1 MSKVF
6 ESQSLTDEAD
16 KRKKQYEALE
26 EQLRALKQAFQGVA
40 DLGDALKGKGADNI
54 KDFFQGQAEIAD
66 SWLTLVSAQIAFLN
80 GISGDIKDQELSD
93 TYAETSFLEHE
104 LPNADLK
111 ASEIVSA
118 HKAEIDSILSGIS
131 DIIHLDTYT
140 LDDYADKMGDAQKT
154 RRDTITA
161 VDTLDES
168 LTAEYQN
175 LESLDNAVLSKYS
188 VLMQATSNGKSASP
202 MYYDKKA
209 FHSNEIYKSVM
220 ATEKQG
226 TDYIDAK
233 AQQAEARR
241 LQEKAEEE
249 ANKPWYEKTWDG
261 ICNFT
266 GEVTGYYDYKR
277 AAEGVDPVT
286 GEKLSTAER
295 VTAGAMAAAGFIPVV
310 GWAGRAF
317 KGGKAIY
324 KTGKTVIAAEHALD
338 AYKTGKSLDI
348 LKMTEMGAYGL
359 VASNG
364 FSEAV
369 TGRDMFGNK
378 VSEEKRKQGA
388 LEAALSLVGAGSL
401 AKSVDH
407 SVSMYRNV
415 DKGSTVKVKLSDIR
429 HVVNPTHVKKVAH
442 QTYQSVKKR
451 SLSVIESAGE
461 TVLFAKQ
468 LMGTFRNQPAYA
480 YAKSSHYT
488 ESLIN
493 KEAVKKVAQYPVN
506 YLKQVAKDHIH
517 YITQTG
523 KVFYDASSKVFR
535 TSDGKFAKKP
545 KADHVE
551 EPKVL
556 KVERQ
561 KTDVHSEGTK
571 ATGELNKDLAKAYLR
586 DIEAKTGR
594 KVCKEQ
600 IDHIKEALRNNNYE
614 KLTPKETAK
623 HRSKFTSS
631 LKDRLIAEWEEK
643 TNQKWPRYTEEV
655 FDKHGEVARS
665 IGQPYD
671 AHHIIENNFGG
682 PHEWWNIHPAK
693 YPDEHQAGIHGKG
706 APSGKLF
713 PRR

>member
-26 EQLRALKQAFQGVA
+26 EQLRALRQAFQGVA

-93 TYAETSFLEHE
+93 TYVETSFLEHE

-209 FHSNEIYKSVM
+209 FHSNEIYKSVT

-364 FSEAV
+364 FTEAV

-388 LEAALSLVGAGSL
+388 LEAALSLVGAGALAKHVNKGIPL
-401 AKSVDH
+401 AKSPQASKVEKGKKILDQVKEFKVPTNVKIRVHKTVTPDGATFPIIHADVKTTAVKDLGIVKMVGSGSSGSTPTRLIPGTPGKVTGGSSTKLGKNMFEQMGLPRSTKRTPYQAQHIIPKEFRSHPVLKKLGMDMDDASNGFFLRVPEDDISATSRHKGYH
-407 SVSMYRNV
+407 SVYSSFVR
-415 DKGSTVKVKLSDIR
+415 KKLDEID
-429 HVVNPTHVKKVAH
+429 VN
-442 QTYQSVKKR
+442 QSVD
-451 SLSVIESAGE
+451 VIE
-461 TVLFAKQ
+461 
-468 LMGTFRNQPAYA
+468 
-480 YAKSSHYT
+480 
-488 ESLIN
+488 
-493 KEAVKKVAQYPVN
+493 
-506 YLKQVAKDHIH
+506 KQVYGLQQKLRELQEKGLPLYMRDD
-517 YITQTG
+517 YLQTEL
-523 KVFYDASSKVFR
+523 
-535 TSDGKFAKKP
+535 KK
-545 KADHVE
+545 
-551 EPKVL
+551 
-556 KVERQ
+556 
-561 KTDVHSEGTK
+561 
-571 ATGELNKDLAKAYLR
+571 
-586 DIEAKTGR
+586 
-594 KVCKEQ
+594 
-600 IDHIKEALRNNNYE
+600 IKEKGFEAY
-614 KLTPKETAK
+614 KLERKEDSASRKPVWKRGGGATVD
-623 HRSKFTSS
+623 
-631 LKDRLIAEWEEK
+631 LWERWYNK
-643 TNQKWPRYTEEV
+643 
-655 FDKHGEVARS
+655 
-665 IGQPYD
+665 
-671 AHHIIENNFGG
+671 
-682 PHEWWNIHPAK
+682 
-693 YPDEHQAGIHGKG
+693 
-706 APSGKLF
+706 
-713 PRR
+713 

>member
-16 KRKKQYEALE
+16 KRRKQYEALE

-93 TYAETSFLEHE
+93 TYVETSFLEHE

-364 FSEAV
+364 FTEAV

-388 LEAALSLVGAGSL
+388 LEAALSLVGAGAL
-401 AKSVDH
+401 AKHVNKGIPLATH
-407 SVSMYRNV
+407 SKVQKAN
-415 DKGSTVKVKLSDIR
+415 KTLEKVKQFK
-429 HVVNPTHVKKVAH
+429 VPTNVRVYAERPVTPDGFTFGIPTVRVDVEKTAVKDLGI
-442 QTYQSVKKR
+442 VKMASSGKGIKGIVKPVSNMNEFFDMEFGKKISN
-451 SLSVIESAGE
+451 SLSKSKVKYDGQSIYKVEKK
-461 TVLFAKQ
+461 TD
-468 LMGTFRNQPAYA
+468 NQ
-480 YAKSSHYT
+480 
-488 ESLIN
+488 
-493 KEAVKKVAQYPVN
+493 
-506 YLKQVAKDHIH
+506 YLKKGYGVYLDALHKDHLEVI
-517 YITQTG
+517 
-523 KVFYDASSKVFR
+523 D
-535 TSDGKFAKKP
+535 
-545 KADHVE
+545 
-551 EPKVL
+551 
-556 KVERQ
+556 
-561 KTDVHSEGTK
+561 
-571 ATGELNKDLAKAYLR
+571 
-586 DIEAKTGR
+586 KTGNV
-594 KVCKEQ
+594 KYVLNLDGTLNPDKT
-600 IDHIKEALRNNNYE
+600 KKALGR
-614 KLTPKETAK
+614 
-623 HRSKFTSS
+623 
-631 LKDRLIAEWEEK
+631 
-643 TNQKWPRYTEEV
+643 V
-655 FDKHGEVARS
+655 V
-665 IGQPYD
+665 
-671 AHHIIENNFGG
+671 
-682 PHEWWNIHPAK
+682 
-693 YPDEHQAGIHGKG
+693 KG
-706 APSGKLF
+706 WK
-713 PRR
+713 

>member
-93 TYAETSFLEHE
+93 TYVETSFLEHE

-209 FHSNEIYKSVM
+209 FHSNEIYKSVT

-364 FSEAV
+364 FTEAV

-388 LEAALSLVGAGSL
+388 LEAALSLVGAGALAKHVNKGIPL
-401 AKSVDH
+401 AKSPQASKVEKGKKILDQ
-407 SVSMYRNV
+407 VKEFKVPTNV
-415 DKGSTVKVKLSDIR
+415 KIRVHKTVTPDGATFPIIHADVK
-429 HVVNPTHVKKVAH
+429 T
-442 QTYQSVKKR
+442 T
-451 SLSVIESAGE
+451 
-461 TVLFAKQ
+461 
-468 LMGTFRNQPAYA
+468 
-480 YAKSSHYT
+480 
-488 ESLIN
+488 
-493 KEAVKKVAQYPVN
+493 AVKDLGVVKMAGGGGGNSKKLFGQNGTQIASKTTWKNGKTERIDIENPN
-506 YLKQVAKDHIH
+506 PGQREGQIH
-517 YITQTG
+517 YHEPNNKKWYFDVET
-523 KVFYDASSKVFR
+523 KKFYDQKTGEDAPSKIQ
-535 TSDGKFAKKP
+535 
-545 KADHVE
+545 
-551 EPKVL
+551 KVL
-556 KVERQ
+556 KDKSVQ
-561 KTDVHSEGTK
+561 KAINKGLK
-571 ATGELNKDLAKAYLR
+571 FLGED
-586 DIEAKTGR
+586 
-594 KVCKEQ
+594 
-600 IDHIKEALRNNNYE
+600 
-614 KLTPKETAK
+614 P
-623 HRSKFTSS
+623 
-631 LKDRLIAEWEEK
+631 
-643 TNQKWPRYTEEV
+643 V
-655 FDKHGEVARS
+655 F
-665 IGQPYD
+665 
-671 AHHIIENNFGG
+671 
-682 PHEWWNIHPAK
+682 
-693 YPDEHQAGIHGKG
+693 
-706 APSGKLF
+706 
-713 PRR
+713 

>member
-40 DLGDALKGKGADNI
+40 DLGEALKGKGADNI

-93 TYAETSFLEHE
+93 TYVETSFLEHE

-131 DIIHLDTYT
+131 NIIHLDTYT

-209 FHSNEIYKSVM
+209 FHSNEIYKSVT

-364 FSEAV
+364 FTEAV
-369 TGRDMFGNK
+369 TGWDMFGNK

-388 LEAALSLVGAGSL
+388 LEAITMIGGAGLAHYFDRLYQKNAPYVNKVANESLSSNIAKTSKEKQTRLQYLRNKHGVLSKEDLHHRINLRAEVLNELSKIKSSGLTKKQRGPAVAGVLDKKTGKYYFGINNIDGEPPKVLHPLIHDRIVNMPVELKEGYIKTSGAGSHAEVNAL
-401 AKSVDH
+401 NEALLQRPDAELKELMVYV
-407 SVSMYRNV
+407 VSAR
-415 DKGSTVKVKLSDIR
+415 K
-429 HVVNPTHVKKVAH
+429 
-442 QTYQSVKKR
+442 
-451 SLSVIESAGE
+451 
-461 TVLFAKQ
+461 
-468 LMGTFRNQPAYA
+468 
-480 YAKSSHYT
+480 
-488 ESLIN
+488 IN
-493 KEAVKKVAQYPVN
+493 KKMPEGVPMPRCP
-506 YLKQVAKDHIH
+506 HCE
-517 YITQTG
+517 YITQNTN
-523 KVFYDASSKVFR
+523 YI
-535 TSDGKFAKKP
+535 P
-545 KADHVE
+545 
-551 EPKVL
+551 
-556 KVERQ
+556 
-561 KTDVHSEGTK
+561 
-571 ATGELNKDLAKAYLR
+571 
-586 DIEAKTGR
+586 
-594 KVCKEQ
+594 
-600 IDHIKEALRNNNYE
+600 EAL
-614 KLTPKETAK
+614 
-623 HRSKFTSS
+623 
-631 LKDRLIAEWEEK
+631 
-643 TNQKWPRYTEEV
+643 
-655 FDKHGEVARS
+655 
-665 IGQPYD
+665 
-671 AHHIIENNFGG
+671 
-682 PHEWWNIHPAK
+682 K
-693 YPDEHQAGIHGKG
+693 YGK
-706 APSGKLF
+706 
-713 PRR
+713 

>member
-16 KRKKQYEALE
+16 KRRKQYEALE

-226 TDYIDAK
+226 TGYIDAK

-378 VSEEKRKQGA
+378 VSEEKRKQGG
-388 LEAALSLVGAGSL
+388 LEAALSMVGAGALAKHVNKGIPL
-401 AKSVDH
+401 AKSPQASKVEKGKKILDQVKEFKVPTNVKIRVH
-407 SVSMYRNV
+407 KTVTPDGATFPIIHADVKTTAVKDLGIVKMAGSGKGIKGIVKPVSNMNEFF
-415 DKGSTVKVKLSDIR
+415 DMEFGKKISNSLSKSKVKYDGQSIYK
-429 HVVNPTHVKKVAH
+429 VEKK
-442 QTYQSVKKR
+442 TD
-451 SLSVIESAGE
+451 
-461 TVLFAKQ
+461 
-468 LMGTFRNQPAYA
+468 NQ
-480 YAKSSHYT
+480 
-488 ESLIN
+488 
-493 KEAVKKVAQYPVN
+493 
-506 YLKQVAKDHIH
+506 YLKKGYGVYLDALHKDHLEVI
-517 YITQTG
+517 
-523 KVFYDASSKVFR
+523 D
-535 TSDGKFAKKP
+535 
-545 KADHVE
+545 
-551 EPKVL
+551 
-556 KVERQ
+556 
-561 KTDVHSEGTK
+561 
-571 ATGELNKDLAKAYLR
+571 
-586 DIEAKTGR
+586 KTGNV
-594 KVCKEQ
+594 KYVLNLDGTLNPDKT
-600 IDHIKEALRNNNYE
+600 KKALGR
-614 KLTPKETAK
+614 
-623 HRSKFTSS
+623 
-631 LKDRLIAEWEEK
+631 
-643 TNQKWPRYTEEV
+643 V
-655 FDKHGEVARS
+655 V
-665 IGQPYD
+665 
-671 AHHIIENNFGG
+671 
-682 PHEWWNIHPAK
+682 
-693 YPDEHQAGIHGKG
+693 KG
-706 APSGKLF
+706 WK
-713 PRR
+713 

>member
-26 EQLRALKQAFQGVA
+26 EQLRALKQAFQGMA

-93 TYAETSFLEHE
+93 TYVETSFLEHE

-209 FHSNEIYKSVM
+209 FHSNEIYKSVT

-388 LEAALSLVGAGSL
+388 LEAALSLVGAGALAKHVNKGIPL
-401 AKSVDH
+401 AKSPQASKVEKGKKILDQ
-407 SVSMYRNV
+407 VKEFKVPTNV
-415 DKGSTVKVKLSDIR
+415 KIRVHKTVTPDG
-429 HVVNPTHVKKVAH
+429 A
-442 QTYQSVKKR
+442 
-451 SLSVIESAGE
+451 
-461 TVLFAKQ
+461 
-468 LMGTFRNQPAYA
+468 TFPIIHADM
-480 YAKSSHYT
+480 KT
-488 ESLIN
+488 T
-493 KEAVKKVAQYPVN
+493 AVKDLGVVKMVGSGSGNSKKLFGQNGTQIASKTTWQNGKTERIDIENPN
-506 YLKQVAKDHIH
+506 PGQREGQIH
-517 YITQTG
+517 YHEPNNKKWYFDVET
-523 KVFYDASSKVFR
+523 KKFYDQKTGEDAPSKIQ
-535 TSDGKFAKKP
+535 
-545 KADHVE
+545 
-551 EPKVL
+551 KVL
-556 KVERQ
+556 KDKSVQ
-561 KTDVHSEGTK
+561 KAINKGLK
-571 ATGELNKDLAKAYLR
+571 FLGED
-586 DIEAKTGR
+586 
-594 KVCKEQ
+594 
-600 IDHIKEALRNNNYE
+600 
-614 KLTPKETAK
+614 P
-623 HRSKFTSS
+623 
-631 LKDRLIAEWEEK
+631 
-643 TNQKWPRYTEEV
+643 V
-655 FDKHGEVARS
+655 F
-665 IGQPYD
+665 
-671 AHHIIENNFGG
+671 
-682 PHEWWNIHPAK
+682 
-693 YPDEHQAGIHGKG
+693 
-706 APSGKLF
+706 
-713 PRR
+713 

>member
-93 TYAETSFLEHE
+93 TYVETSFLEHE

-209 FHSNEIYKSVM
+209 FHSNEIYKSVT

-364 FSEAV
+364 FTEAV

-388 LEAALSLVGAGSL
+388 LEAALSLVGAGALAKHVNKGIPL
-401 AKSVDH
+401 AKSPQASKVEKGKKILDQVKEFKVPTNVKIRVHKTVTPDGATFPIIHADVKTTAVKDLGIVKMVSDGVRKGKSH
-407 SVSMYRNV
+407 SPNISKNH
-415 DKGSTVKVKLSDIR
+415 D
-429 HVVNPTHVKKVAH
+429 KVAH
-442 QTYQSVKKR
+442 DGYYGRKEFRTMLNNASFTPHGHKHVKAKTPEEAKR
-451 SLSVIESAGE
+451 FSMTGKKSAQYLPNVNNKALE
-461 TVLFAKQ
+461 
-468 LMGTFRNQPAYA
+468 
-480 YAKSSHYT
+480 
-488 ESLIN
+488 
-493 KEAVKKVAQYPVN
+493 KEALLKGHIIDNGNNNYYFIYDAGKTVGYDLGTPTSWIRAEFSGGEYHGHPIAGSRLGK
-506 YLKQVAKDHIH
+506 YLKQL
-517 YITQTG
+517 G
-523 KVFYDASSKVFR
+523 
-535 TSDGKFAKKP
+535 
-545 KADHVE
+545 
-551 EPKVL
+551 
-556 KVERQ
+556 
-561 KTDVHSEGTK
+561 
-571 ATGELNKDLAKAYLR
+571 
-586 DIEAKTGR
+586 
-594 KVCKEQ
+594 
-600 IDHIKEALRNNNYE
+600 IDK
-614 KLTPKETAK
+614 
-623 HRSKFTSS
+623 
-631 LKDRLIAEWEEK
+631 
-643 TNQKWPRYTEEV
+643 
-655 FDKHGEVARS
+655 
-665 IGQPYD
+665 
-671 AHHIIENNFGG
+671 
-682 PHEWWNIHPAK
+682 
-693 YPDEHQAGIHGKG
+693 
-706 APSGKLF
+706 
-713 PRR
+713 

>member
-16 KRKKQYEALE
+16 KRRKQYEALE

-93 TYAETSFLEHE
+93 TYVETSFLEHE

-220 ATEKQG
+220 AAEKQG

-364 FSEAV
+364 FTEAV

-388 LEAALSLVGAGSL
+388 LEAALSMVGAGALAKHVNKGIPL
-401 AKSVDH
+401 AKSPQASKVEKGKKILDQVKEFKVPTNVKIRVHKTVTPDGATFPIIHADVKTTAVKDLGIVKMAGSGSSGSTPTRLIPGTPGKVTGGSSTKLGKNMFEQMGLPRSTKRTPYQAQHIIPKEFRSHPVLKKLGMDMDDASNGFFLRIPDDDISATSRHKGYH
-407 SVSMYRNV
+407 SVYSSFVR
-415 DKGSTVKVKLSDIR
+415 KKLDEID
-429 HVVNPTHVKKVAH
+429 VN
-442 QTYQSVKKR
+442 QSVD
-451 SLSVIESAGE
+451 VIE
-461 TVLFAKQ
+461 
-468 LMGTFRNQPAYA
+468 
-480 YAKSSHYT
+480 
-488 ESLIN
+488 
-493 KEAVKKVAQYPVN
+493 
-506 YLKQVAKDHIH
+506 KQVYGLQQKLRELQEKGLPLYMRDD
-517 YITQTG
+517 YLQTEL
-523 KVFYDASSKVFR
+523 
-535 TSDGKFAKKP
+535 KK
-545 KADHVE
+545 
-551 EPKVL
+551 
-556 KVERQ
+556 
-561 KTDVHSEGTK
+561 
-571 ATGELNKDLAKAYLR
+571 
-586 DIEAKTGR
+586 
-594 KVCKEQ
+594 
-600 IDHIKEALRNNNYE
+600 IKEKGFEAY
-614 KLTPKETAK
+614 KLERKEDSASRKPVWKRGGGATVD
-623 HRSKFTSS
+623 
-631 LKDRLIAEWEEK
+631 LWERWYNK
-643 TNQKWPRYTEEV
+643 
-655 FDKHGEVARS
+655 
-665 IGQPYD
+665 
-671 AHHIIENNFGG
+671 
-682 PHEWWNIHPAK
+682 
-693 YPDEHQAGIHGKG
+693 
-706 APSGKLF
+706 
-713 PRR
+713 

>member
-66 SWLTLVSAQIAFLN
+66 SWLTLVSAQISFLN

-93 TYAETSFLEHE
+93 TYVETSFLEHE

-140 LDDYADKMGDAQKT
+140 LDDYADKMGDAQKS

-209 FHSNEIYKSVM
+209 FHSNEIYKSVT

-364 FSEAV
+364 FTEAV

-388 LEAALSLVGAGSL
+388 LEAALSLVGAGALAKHVNKGIPL
-401 AKSVDH
+401 AKSPQTAKVEKGKKILDQVKEFKVPTNVKIRVH
-407 SVSMYRNV
+407 KTVTPDGATFPIIHADVKTTAVKDLGIVKMAGSGKGIKGIVKPVSNMNEFF
-415 DKGSTVKVKLSDIR
+415 DMEFGKKISNSLSKSKVKYDGQSIYK
-429 HVVNPTHVKKVAH
+429 VEKK
-442 QTYQSVKKR
+442 TD
-451 SLSVIESAGE
+451 
-461 TVLFAKQ
+461 
-468 LMGTFRNQPAYA
+468 NQ
-480 YAKSSHYT
+480 
-488 ESLIN
+488 
-493 KEAVKKVAQYPVN
+493 
-506 YLKQVAKDHIH
+506 YLKKGYGVYLDALHKDHLEVI
-517 YITQTG
+517 
-523 KVFYDASSKVFR
+523 D
-535 TSDGKFAKKP
+535 
-545 KADHVE
+545 
-551 EPKVL
+551 
-556 KVERQ
+556 
-561 KTDVHSEGTK
+561 
-571 ATGELNKDLAKAYLR
+571 
-586 DIEAKTGR
+586 KTGNV
-594 KVCKEQ
+594 KYVLNLDGTLNPDKT
-600 IDHIKEALRNNNYE
+600 KKALGR
-614 KLTPKETAK
+614 
-623 HRSKFTSS
+623 
-631 LKDRLIAEWEEK
+631 
-643 TNQKWPRYTEEV
+643 V
-655 FDKHGEVARS
+655 V
-665 IGQPYD
+665 
-671 AHHIIENNFGG
+671 
-682 PHEWWNIHPAK
+682 
-693 YPDEHQAGIHGKG
+693 KG
-706 APSGKLF
+706 WK
-713 PRR
+713 

>member
-93 TYAETSFLEHE
+93 SYAETSFLEHE
-104 LPNADLK
+104 LPNADLR

-188 VLMQATSNGKSASP
+188 LLMQATSNGKSASP

-324 KTGKTVIAAEHALD
+324 KTGKTVNAAEHALD

-364 FSEAV
+364 FTEAV

-388 LEAALSLVGAGSL
+388 LEAALSLVGAGAL
-401 AKSVDH
+401 AKHVNKGIPLATH
-407 SVSMYRNV
+407 SKVQKAN
-415 DKGSTVKVKLSDIR
+415 KTLEKVKQFK
-429 HVVNPTHVKKVAH
+429 VPTNVRVYAERPVTANGFTYGFPTVRVDVEKTAVKDLGI
-442 QTYQSVKKR
+442 VKMASSGKGIKGIVKPVSNMNEFFDMEFGKKISN
-451 SLSVIESAGE
+451 SLSKSKVKYDGQSIYKVEKK
-461 TVLFAKQ
+461 TD
-468 LMGTFRNQPAYA
+468 NQ
-480 YAKSSHYT
+480 
-488 ESLIN
+488 
-493 KEAVKKVAQYPVN
+493 
-506 YLKQVAKDHIH
+506 YLKKGYGVYLDALHKDHLEVI
-517 YITQTG
+517 
-523 KVFYDASSKVFR
+523 D
-535 TSDGKFAKKP
+535 
-545 KADHVE
+545 
-551 EPKVL
+551 
-556 KVERQ
+556 
-561 KTDVHSEGTK
+561 
-571 ATGELNKDLAKAYLR
+571 
-586 DIEAKTGR
+586 KTGNV
-594 KVCKEQ
+594 KYVLNLDGTLNPDKT
-600 IDHIKEALRNNNYE
+600 KKALGR
-614 KLTPKETAK
+614 
-623 HRSKFTSS
+623 
-631 LKDRLIAEWEEK
+631 
-643 TNQKWPRYTEEV
+643 V
-655 FDKHGEVARS
+655 V
-665 IGQPYD
+665 
-671 AHHIIENNFGG
+671 
-682 PHEWWNIHPAK
+682 
-693 YPDEHQAGIHGKG
+693 KG
-706 APSGKLF
+706 WK
-713 PRR
+713 

>member
-26 EQLRALKQAFQGVA
+26 EQLRALKQAFQGMA
-40 DLGDALKGKGADNI
+40 DLDDALKGKGADNI

-364 FSEAV
+364 FTEAV

-388 LEAALSLVGAGSL
+388 LEAALSLVGAGAL
-401 AKSVDH
+401 AKHVNKGIPLATH
-407 SVSMYRNV
+407 SKVQKANKGKKILDQVKEFKVPTNV
-415 DKGSTVKVKLSDIR
+415 KIRVHKTVTPDGATFPIIHADVK
-429 HVVNPTHVKKVAH
+429 TK
-442 QTYQSVKKR
+442 
-451 SLSVIESAGE
+451 
-461 TVLFAKQ
+461 
-468 LMGTFRNQPAYA
+468 
-480 YAKSSHYT
+480 
-488 ESLIN
+488 
-493 KEAVKKVAQYPVN
+493 AVKDLGIVKMAGSGGGNSKKLFGQNGTQIASKTTWQNGKTERIDIENPN
-506 YLKQVAKDHIH
+506 PGQREGQIH
-517 YITQTG
+517 YHEPNNKKWYFDVET
-523 KVFYDASSKVFR
+523 KKFYDQKTGEDAPSKIQ
-535 TSDGKFAKKP
+535 
-545 KADHVE
+545 
-551 EPKVL
+551 KVL
-556 KVERQ
+556 KDKSVQ
-561 KTDVHSEGTK
+561 KAINKGLK
-571 ATGELNKDLAKAYLR
+571 FLGED
-586 DIEAKTGR
+586 
-594 KVCKEQ
+594 
-600 IDHIKEALRNNNYE
+600 
-614 KLTPKETAK
+614 P
-623 HRSKFTSS
+623 
-631 LKDRLIAEWEEK
+631 
-643 TNQKWPRYTEEV
+643 V
-655 FDKHGEVARS
+655 F
-665 IGQPYD
+665 
-671 AHHIIENNFGG
+671 
-682 PHEWWNIHPAK
+682 
-693 YPDEHQAGIHGKG
+693 
-706 APSGKLF
+706 
-713 PRR
+713 

>member
-16 KRKKQYEALE
+16 KRRKQYEALE

-93 TYAETSFLEHE
+93 TYVETSFLEHE

-220 ATEKQG
+220 AAEKQG
-226 TDYIDAK
+226 TGYIDAK

-388 LEAALSLVGAGSL
+388 LEAITMIGGAGLAHYFERLYQKNAPYVNKVANESLSSNIAKTSEEKQTRLQYLRNKHGVLSKEDLHHRINLRAEVLNELSKIKSSGLTKKQRGPAVAGVLDKKTGKYYFGINNIDGEPPKVLHPLIHDRIVNMPVELKEGYIKTSGAGSHAEVNAL
-401 AKSVDH
+401 NEALLQRPDAELKELMVYV
-407 SVSMYRNV
+407 VSAR
-415 DKGSTVKVKLSDIR
+415 K
-429 HVVNPTHVKKVAH
+429 
-442 QTYQSVKKR
+442 
-451 SLSVIESAGE
+451 
-461 TVLFAKQ
+461 
-468 LMGTFRNQPAYA
+468 
-480 YAKSSHYT
+480 
-488 ESLIN
+488 IN
-493 KEAVKKVAQYPVN
+493 KKMPEGVPMPRCP
-506 YLKQVAKDHIH
+506 HCE
-517 YITQTG
+517 YITQNTN
-523 KVFYDASSKVFR
+523 YI
-535 TSDGKFAKKP
+535 P
-545 KADHVE
+545 
-551 EPKVL
+551 
-556 KVERQ
+556 
-561 KTDVHSEGTK
+561 
-571 ATGELNKDLAKAYLR
+571 
-586 DIEAKTGR
+586 
-594 KVCKEQ
+594 
-600 IDHIKEALRNNNYE
+600 EAL
-614 KLTPKETAK
+614 
-623 HRSKFTSS
+623 
-631 LKDRLIAEWEEK
+631 
-643 TNQKWPRYTEEV
+643 
-655 FDKHGEVARS
+655 
-665 IGQPYD
+665 
-671 AHHIIENNFGG
+671 
-682 PHEWWNIHPAK
+682 K
-693 YPDEHQAGIHGKG
+693 YGK
-706 APSGKLF
+706 
-713 PRR
+713 

>member
-104 LPNADLK
+104 LPNADLR

-188 VLMQATSNGKSASP
+188 LLMQATSNGKSASP

-388 LEAALSLVGAGSL
+388 LEAALSLVGAGAL
-401 AKSVDH
+401 AKHVNKGIPLATH
-407 SVSMYRNV
+407 SKVQKAN
-415 DKGSTVKVKLSDIR
+415 KTLEKVKQFK
-429 HVVNPTHVKKVAH
+429 VPTNVRVYAERPVTANGF
-442 QTYQSVKKR
+442 TY
-451 SLSVIESAGE
+451 GFP
-461 TVLFAKQ
+461 TVRVDVEK
-468 LMGTFRNQPAYA
+468 T
-480 YAKSSHYT
+480 
-488 ESLIN
+488 
-493 KEAVKKVAQYPVN
+493 AVKDLGIVKM
-506 YLKQVAKDHIH
+506 
-517 YITQTG
+517 
-523 KVFYDASSKVFR
+523 ASSQ
-535 TSDGKFAKKP
+535 SKKP
-545 KADHVE
+545 KWLEKPEGMTQNDYVAHNGTNYSKKKRTEEYYAALADREKIVGDNSNGYRLKEPTNWME
-551 EPKVL
+551 E
-556 KVERQ
+556 RGMIQ
-561 KTDVHSEGTK
+561 
-571 ATGELNKDLAKAYLR
+571 
-586 DIEAKTGR
+586 
-594 KVCKEQ
+594 
-600 IDHIKEALRNNNYE
+600 IKER
-614 KLTPKETAK
+614 
-623 HRSKFTSS
+623 
-631 LKDRLIAEWEEK
+631 LKRKSWSDRDGFNW
-643 TNQKWPRYTEEV
+643 QW
-655 FDKHGEVARS
+655 DS
-665 IGQPYD
+665 Q
-671 AHHIIENNFGG
+671 
-682 PHEWWNIHPAK
+682 
-693 YPDEHQAGIHGKG
+693 HGKLEKWNRRRTEHLG
-706 APSGKLF
+706 EFDPVTGKQTKKGEPS
-713 PRR
+713 RRWDG

>member
-93 TYAETSFLEHE
+93 SYAETSFLEHE
-104 LPNADLK
+104 LPNADLR

-388 LEAALSLVGAGSL
+388 LEAALSLVGAGAL
-401 AKSVDH
+401 AKHVNKGIPLATH
-407 SVSMYRNV
+407 SKVQKAN
-415 DKGSTVKVKLSDIR
+415 KTLEKVKQFK
-429 HVVNPTHVKKVAH
+429 VPTNVRVYAERPVTPDGFTIGIPTVRVDVEKTAVKDLGI
-442 QTYQSVKKR
+442 VKMASSGKGIKGIVKPVSNMNEFFDMEFGKKISN
-451 SLSVIESAGE
+451 SLSKSKVKYDGQSIYKVEKK
-461 TVLFAKQ
+461 TD
-468 LMGTFRNQPAYA
+468 NQ
-480 YAKSSHYT
+480 
-488 ESLIN
+488 
-493 KEAVKKVAQYPVN
+493 
-506 YLKQVAKDHIH
+506 YLKKGYGVYLDALHKDHLEVI
-517 YITQTG
+517 
-523 KVFYDASSKVFR
+523 D
-535 TSDGKFAKKP
+535 
-545 KADHVE
+545 
-551 EPKVL
+551 
-556 KVERQ
+556 
-561 KTDVHSEGTK
+561 
-571 ATGELNKDLAKAYLR
+571 
-586 DIEAKTGR
+586 KTGNV
-594 KVCKEQ
+594 KYVLNLDGTLNPDKT
-600 IDHIKEALRNNNYE
+600 KKALGR
-614 KLTPKETAK
+614 
-623 HRSKFTSS
+623 
-631 LKDRLIAEWEEK
+631 
-643 TNQKWPRYTEEV
+643 V
-655 FDKHGEVARS
+655 V
-665 IGQPYD
+665 
-671 AHHIIENNFGG
+671 
-682 PHEWWNIHPAK
+682 
-693 YPDEHQAGIHGKG
+693 KG
-706 APSGKLF
+706 WK
-713 PRR
+713 

>member
-388 LEAALSLVGAGSL
+388 LEAALSLVGAGALAKHVNKGIPL
-401 AKSVDH
+401 AKSPQATKVEKGKKILDQ
-407 SVSMYRNV
+407 VKEFKVPTNV
-415 DKGSTVKVKLSDIR
+415 KIRVHKTVTPDGATFPIIHADVK
-429 HVVNPTHVKKVAH
+429 TK
-442 QTYQSVKKR
+442 
-451 SLSVIESAGE
+451 
-461 TVLFAKQ
+461 
-468 LMGTFRNQPAYA
+468 
-480 YAKSSHYT
+480 
-488 ESLIN
+488 
-493 KEAVKKVAQYPVN
+493 AVKDLGIVKMADSGGGNSKKLFGQSGTQIASKTTWQNGKTERIDIENPN
-506 YLKQVAKDHIH
+506 PGQREGQIH
-517 YITQTG
+517 YHEPNNKKWYFDVET
-523 KVFYDASSKVFR
+523 KKFYDQKTGEDAPSKIQ
-535 TSDGKFAKKP
+535 
-545 KADHVE
+545 
-551 EPKVL
+551 KVL
-556 KVERQ
+556 KDKSVQ
-561 KTDVHSEGTK
+561 KAINKGLK
-571 ATGELNKDLAKAYLR
+571 FLGED
-586 DIEAKTGR
+586 
-594 KVCKEQ
+594 
-600 IDHIKEALRNNNYE
+600 
-614 KLTPKETAK
+614 P
-623 HRSKFTSS
+623 
-631 LKDRLIAEWEEK
+631 
-643 TNQKWPRYTEEV
+643 V
-655 FDKHGEVARS
+655 F
-665 IGQPYD
+665 
-671 AHHIIENNFGG
+671 
-682 PHEWWNIHPAK
+682 
-693 YPDEHQAGIHGKG
+693 
-706 APSGKLF
+706 
-713 PRR
+713 

>member
-93 TYAETSFLEHE
+93 TYVETSFLEHE

-220 ATEKQG
+220 AAEKQG
-226 TDYIDAK
+226 TGYIDAK

-364 FSEAV
+364 FTEAV

-388 LEAALSLVGAGSL
+388 LEAALSLVGAGALAKHVNKGIPL
-401 AKSVDH
+401 AKSPQASKVEKGKKILDQVKEFKVPTNVKIRVHKTVTPDGATFPIIHADVKTTAVKDLGIVKMAGSGSSGSTPTRLIPGTPGKVTGGSSTKLGKNMFEQMGLPRSTKRTPYQAQHIIPKEFRSHPVLKKLGMDMDDASNGFFLRIPDDDISATSRHKGYH
-407 SVSMYRNV
+407 SVYSSFVR
-415 DKGSTVKVKLSDIR
+415 KKLDEID
-429 HVVNPTHVKKVAH
+429 VN
-442 QTYQSVKKR
+442 QSVD
-451 SLSVIESAGE
+451 VIE
-461 TVLFAKQ
+461 
-468 LMGTFRNQPAYA
+468 
-480 YAKSSHYT
+480 
-488 ESLIN
+488 
-493 KEAVKKVAQYPVN
+493 
-506 YLKQVAKDHIH
+506 KQVYGLQQKLRELQEKGLPLYMRDD
-517 YITQTG
+517 YLQTEL
-523 KVFYDASSKVFR
+523 
-535 TSDGKFAKKP
+535 KK
-545 KADHVE
+545 
-551 EPKVL
+551 
-556 KVERQ
+556 
-561 KTDVHSEGTK
+561 
-571 ATGELNKDLAKAYLR
+571 
-586 DIEAKTGR
+586 
-594 KVCKEQ
+594 
-600 IDHIKEALRNNNYE
+600 IKEKGFEAY
-614 KLTPKETAK
+614 KLERKEDSASRKPVWKRGGGATVD
-623 HRSKFTSS
+623 
-631 LKDRLIAEWEEK
+631 LWERWYNK
-643 TNQKWPRYTEEV
+643 
-655 FDKHGEVARS
+655 
-665 IGQPYD
+665 
-671 AHHIIENNFGG
+671 
-682 PHEWWNIHPAK
+682 
-693 YPDEHQAGIHGKG
+693 
-706 APSGKLF
+706 
-713 PRR
+713 

>member
-26 EQLRALKQAFQGVA
+26 EQLRALKQAFQGMA

-93 TYAETSFLEHE
+93 TYVETSFLEHE

-209 FHSNEIYKSVM
+209 FHSNEIYKSVT

-388 LEAALSLVGAGSL
+388 LEAALSLVGAGALAKHVNKGIPL
-401 AKSVDH
+401 AKSPQASIVEKGKKILDQ
-407 SVSMYRNV
+407 VKEFKVPTNV
-415 DKGSTVKVKLSDIR
+415 KIRVHKTVTADGATFPIIHADVK
-429 HVVNPTHVKKVAH
+429 T
-442 QTYQSVKKR
+442 T
-451 SLSVIESAGE
+451 
-461 TVLFAKQ
+461 
-468 LMGTFRNQPAYA
+468 
-480 YAKSSHYT
+480 
-488 ESLIN
+488 
-493 KEAVKKVAQYPVN
+493 AVKDLGIVKMVGSGSGNSKKLFGQNGTQIASKTTWQNGKTERIDIENPN
-506 YLKQVAKDHIH
+506 PGQREGQIH
-517 YITQTG
+517 YHEPNNKKWYFDVET
-523 KVFYDASSKVFR
+523 KKFYDQKTGEDAPSKIQ
-535 TSDGKFAKKP
+535 
-545 KADHVE
+545 
-551 EPKVL
+551 KVL
-556 KVERQ
+556 KDKSVQ
-561 KTDVHSEGTK
+561 KAINKGLK
-571 ATGELNKDLAKAYLR
+571 FLGED
-586 DIEAKTGR
+586 
-594 KVCKEQ
+594 
-600 IDHIKEALRNNNYE
+600 
-614 KLTPKETAK
+614 P
-623 HRSKFTSS
+623 
-631 LKDRLIAEWEEK
+631 
-643 TNQKWPRYTEEV
+643 V
-655 FDKHGEVARS
+655 F
-665 IGQPYD
+665 
-671 AHHIIENNFGG
+671 
-682 PHEWWNIHPAK
+682 
-693 YPDEHQAGIHGKG
+693 
-706 APSGKLF
+706 
-713 PRR
+713 

>member
-26 EQLRALKQAFQGVA
+26 EQLRALKQAFQGMA

-93 TYAETSFLEHE
+93 TYVETSFLEHE

-388 LEAALSLVGAGSL
+388 LEAALSLVGAGALAKHVNKGIPL
-401 AKSVDH
+401 AKSPQATKVEKGKKILDQ
-407 SVSMYRNV
+407 VKEFKVPTNV
-415 DKGSTVKVKLSDIR
+415 KIRVHKTVTPDGATFPIIHADVK
-429 HVVNPTHVKKVAH
+429 TK
-442 QTYQSVKKR
+442 
-451 SLSVIESAGE
+451 
-461 TVLFAKQ
+461 
-468 LMGTFRNQPAYA
+468 
-480 YAKSSHYT
+480 
-488 ESLIN
+488 
-493 KEAVKKVAQYPVN
+493 AVKDLGIVKMADSGGGNSKKLFGQSGTQIASKTTWQNGKTERIDIENPN
-506 YLKQVAKDHIH
+506 PGQREGQIH
-517 YITQTG
+517 YHEPNNKKWYFDVET
-523 KVFYDASSKVFR
+523 KKFYDQKTGEDAPSKIQ
-535 TSDGKFAKKP
+535 
-545 KADHVE
+545 
-551 EPKVL
+551 KVL
-556 KVERQ
+556 KDKSVQ
-561 KTDVHSEGTK
+561 KAINKGLK
-571 ATGELNKDLAKAYLR
+571 FLGED
-586 DIEAKTGR
+586 
-594 KVCKEQ
+594 
-600 IDHIKEALRNNNYE
+600 
-614 KLTPKETAK
+614 P
-623 HRSKFTSS
+623 
-631 LKDRLIAEWEEK
+631 
-643 TNQKWPRYTEEV
+643 V
-655 FDKHGEVARS
+655 F
-665 IGQPYD
+665 
-671 AHHIIENNFGG
+671 
-682 PHEWWNIHPAK
+682 
-693 YPDEHQAGIHGKG
+693 
-706 APSGKLF
+706 
-713 PRR
+713 

>member
-16 KRKKQYEALE
+16 KRRKQYESLE

-93 TYAETSFLEHE
+93 TYVETSFLEHE

-378 VSEEKRKQGA
+378 VSEEKRKQGG
-388 LEAALSLVGAGSL
+388 LEAALSLVGAGAL
-401 AKSVDH
+401 AKHVNKGIPLATH
-407 SVSMYRNV
+407 SKVQKAN
-415 DKGSTVKVKLSDIR
+415 KTLEKVKQFK
-429 HVVNPTHVKKVAH
+429 VPTNVRVYAERPVTPDGFTFGIPTVRVDVEKTAVKDLGI
-442 QTYQSVKKR
+442 VKMASSGKGIKGIVKPVSNMNEFFDMEFGKKISN
-451 SLSVIESAGE
+451 SLSKSKVKYDGQSIYKVEKK
-461 TVLFAKQ
+461 TD
-468 LMGTFRNQPAYA
+468 NQ
-480 YAKSSHYT
+480 
-488 ESLIN
+488 
-493 KEAVKKVAQYPVN
+493 
-506 YLKQVAKDHIH
+506 YLKKGYGVYLDALHKDHLEVI
-517 YITQTG
+517 
-523 KVFYDASSKVFR
+523 D
-535 TSDGKFAKKP
+535 
-545 KADHVE
+545 
-551 EPKVL
+551 
-556 KVERQ
+556 
-561 KTDVHSEGTK
+561 
-571 ATGELNKDLAKAYLR
+571 
-586 DIEAKTGR
+586 KTGNV
-594 KVCKEQ
+594 KYVLNLDGTLNPDKT
-600 IDHIKEALRNNNYE
+600 KKALGR
-614 KLTPKETAK
+614 
-623 HRSKFTSS
+623 
-631 LKDRLIAEWEEK
+631 
-643 TNQKWPRYTEEV
+643 V
-655 FDKHGEVARS
+655 V
-665 IGQPYD
+665 
-671 AHHIIENNFGG
+671 
-682 PHEWWNIHPAK
+682 
-693 YPDEHQAGIHGKG
+693 KG
-706 APSGKLF
+706 WK
-713 PRR
+713 

>member
-93 TYAETSFLEHE
+93 SYAETSFLEHE
-104 LPNADLK
+104 LPNADLR

-324 KTGKTVIAAEHALD
+324 KTGKTVNAAEHALD

-388 LEAALSLVGAGSL
+388 LEAALSLVGAGAL
-401 AKSVDH
+401 AKHVNKGIPLATH
-407 SVSMYRNV
+407 SKVQKAN
-415 DKGSTVKVKLSDIR
+415 KTLEKVKQFK
-429 HVVNPTHVKKVAH
+429 VPTNVRVYAERPVTANGFTYGFPTVRVDVEKTAVKDLGI
-442 QTYQSVKKR
+442 VKMASSGKGIKGIVKPVSNMNEFFDMEFGKKISN
-451 SLSVIESAGE
+451 SLSKSKVKYDGQSIYKVEKK
-461 TVLFAKQ
+461 TD
-468 LMGTFRNQPAYA
+468 NQ
-480 YAKSSHYT
+480 
-488 ESLIN
+488 
-493 KEAVKKVAQYPVN
+493 
-506 YLKQVAKDHIH
+506 YLKKGYGVYLDALHKDHLEVI
-517 YITQTG
+517 
-523 KVFYDASSKVFR
+523 D
-535 TSDGKFAKKP
+535 
-545 KADHVE
+545 
-551 EPKVL
+551 
-556 KVERQ
+556 
-561 KTDVHSEGTK
+561 
-571 ATGELNKDLAKAYLR
+571 
-586 DIEAKTGR
+586 KTGNV
-594 KVCKEQ
+594 KYVLNLDGTLNPDKT
-600 IDHIKEALRNNNYE
+600 KKALGR
-614 KLTPKETAK
+614 
-623 HRSKFTSS
+623 
-631 LKDRLIAEWEEK
+631 
-643 TNQKWPRYTEEV
+643 V
-655 FDKHGEVARS
+655 V
-665 IGQPYD
+665 
-671 AHHIIENNFGG
+671 
-682 PHEWWNIHPAK
+682 
-693 YPDEHQAGIHGKG
+693 KG
-706 APSGKLF
+706 WK
-713 PRR
+713 

>member
-93 TYAETSFLEHE
+93 TYVETSFLEHE

-209 FHSNEIYKSVM
+209 FHSNEIYKSVT

-226 TDYIDAK
+226 MDYIDAK

-388 LEAALSLVGAGSL
+388 LEAALSLVGAGALTKHVNKGIPL
-401 AKSVDH
+401 AKSPQASKVEKGKKILDQVKEFKVPTNVKIRVHKTVTPDGATFPIIHADVKTTAVKDLGVVKMAGSGSSGSTPTRLIPGTPGKVTGGSSTKLGKNMFEQMGLPRSTKRTPYQAQHIIPKEFRSHPVLKKLGMDMDDASNGFFLRVPEDDISATSRHKGYH
-407 SVSMYRNV
+407 SVYSSFVR
-415 DKGSTVKVKLSDIR
+415 KKLDEID
-429 HVVNPTHVKKVAH
+429 VN
-442 QTYQSVKKR
+442 QSVD
-451 SLSVIESAGE
+451 VIE
-461 TVLFAKQ
+461 
-468 LMGTFRNQPAYA
+468 
-480 YAKSSHYT
+480 
-488 ESLIN
+488 
-493 KEAVKKVAQYPVN
+493 
-506 YLKQVAKDHIH
+506 KQVYGLQQKLRELQEKGLPLYMRDD
-517 YITQTG
+517 YLQTEL
-523 KVFYDASSKVFR
+523 
-535 TSDGKFAKKP
+535 KK
-545 KADHVE
+545 
-551 EPKVL
+551 
-556 KVERQ
+556 
-561 KTDVHSEGTK
+561 
-571 ATGELNKDLAKAYLR
+571 
-586 DIEAKTGR
+586 
-594 KVCKEQ
+594 
-600 IDHIKEALRNNNYE
+600 IKEKGFEAY
-614 KLTPKETAK
+614 KLERKEDSASRKPVWKRGGGATVD
-623 HRSKFTSS
+623 
-631 LKDRLIAEWEEK
+631 LWERWYNK
-643 TNQKWPRYTEEV
+643 
-655 FDKHGEVARS
+655 
-665 IGQPYD
+665 
-671 AHHIIENNFGG
+671 
-682 PHEWWNIHPAK
+682 
-693 YPDEHQAGIHGKG
+693 
-706 APSGKLF
+706 
-713 PRR
+713 